1 MENQTKTRATISE
14 CFKGYKNA
22 LKEFGKKL
30 FIDNDETNITNVEE
44 IPGLETYTSEE
55 DIKMIKK
62 MNSYRE
68 KIKNIGSNLDKQSND
83 QNSRPRNMKYRIA
96 QSKQKEQKMQ
106 IELEG
111 K

>member
-1 MENQTKTRATISE
+1 M
-14 CFKGYKNA
+14 
-22 LKEFGKKL
+22 
-30 FIDNDETNITNVEE
+30 
-44 IPGLETYTSEE
+44 ETYTSEE